1 MKKILYL
8 LGIALFLNSC
18 ASEFENRSGNTS
30 KLDQD
35 RRYCKATARAAAPI
49 YLCRNPLMC
58 APDETSR
65 VIQSISSHNGF
76 YDKCMYEQGN
86 TSK

>member
-1 MKKILYL
+1 MKKILFFSM
-8 LGIALFLNSC
+8 IVILNSC
-18 ASEFENRSGNTS
+18 ASEFENRSGNLS

-35 RRYCKATARAAAPI
+35 RRYCKAAARAAAPI
-49 YLCRNPLMC
+49 YLCRNPFMC

>member
-1 MKKILYL
+1 MKKILFL
-8 LGIALFLNSC
+8 SMIVILNSC
-18 ASEFENRSGNTS
+18 ASEFENRSGNSS

-35 RRYCKATARAAAPI
+35 RRYCKAVARAAAPI

>member
-1 MKKILYL
+1 MKKILFFSM
-8 LGIALFLNSC
+8 IVILNSC
-18 ASEFENRSGNTS
+18 ASEFENRSGNSS

-35 RRYCKATARAAAPI
+35 RRYCKAAARAAAPI
-49 YLCRNPLMC
+49 YLCRNPFMC

-76 YDKCMYEQGN
+76 YYKCMYEQGN

>member
-1 MKKILYL
+1 MKKL
-8 LGIALFLNSC
+8 LIVSILFLNSC
-18 ASEFENRSGNTS
+18 VTEFENRSGNSS

-35 RRYCKATARAAAPI
+35 RRYCKATARAVAPI

-65 VIQSISSHNGF
+65 VIQSMSSHNAY
-76 YDKCMYEQGN
+76 YDKCMFEQGN
-86 TSK
+86 AVK

>member
-1 MKKILYL
+1 MKKILFFSM
-8 LGIALFLNSC
+8 IVILNSC
-18 ASEFENRSGNTS
+18 ASEFENRSGNSS

-35 RRYCKATARAAAPI
+35 RRYCKAAARAAAPI
-49 YLCRNPLMC
+49 YLCRNPFMC
-58 APDETSR
+58 ATDETSR

>member
-1 MKKILYL
+1 MKKILFFSM
-8 LGIALFLNSC
+8 IVILNSC
-18 ASEFENRSGNTS
+18 ASEFENRSGNS
-30 KLDQD
+30 SELDQD
-35 RRYCKATARAAAPI
+35 RRYCKAAARAAAPI

>member
-1 MKKILYL
+1 MKKILFL
-8 LGIALFLNSC
+8 SMIVILNSC

-35 RRYCKATARAAAPI
+35 RRYCKAAARAAAPI
-49 YLCRNPLMC
+49 YLCRNPFMC

>member
-1 MKKILYL
+1 MKKILFFSM
-8 LGIALFLNSC
+8 IVILNSC
-18 ASEFENRSGNTS
+18 ASEFENRSGKSS

-35 RRYCKATARAAAPI
+35 RRYCKAAARAAAPI

-86 TSK
+86 ISK

>member
-1 MKKILYL
+1 MKKILFFSM
-8 LGIALFLNSC
+8 IVILNSC

-35 RRYCKATARAAAPI
+35 RRYCKAAARAAAPI
-49 YLCRNPLMC
+49 YLCRNPFMC

>member
-1 MKKILYL
+1 MKKILFL
-8 LGIALFLNSC
+8 SMIVILNSC

-35 RRYCKATARAAAPI
+35 RRYCKAAARAAAPI

-65 VIQSISSHNGF
+65 VIQSISSHNGY
-76 YDKCMYEQGN
+76 YDKCMFEQGN
-86 TSK
+86 TVK

>member
-1 MKKILYL
+1 MKKILFFSM
-8 LGIALFLNSC
+8 IVILNSC
-18 ASEFENRSGNTS
+18 ASEFENRSGNSS

-35 RRYCKATARAAAPI
+35 RRYCKAAARAAAPI
-49 YLCRNPLMC
+49 YLCRNPFMC

>member
-1 MKKILYL
+1 MKKILFFSM
-8 LGIALFLNSC
+8 IVILNSC
-18 ASEFENRSGNTS
+18 ASEFENRSGNSS

-35 RRYCKATARAAAPI
+35 RRYCKAVARAAAPI
-49 YLCRNPLMC
+49 YLCRNPFMC

>member
-1 MKKILYL
+1 MKKL
-8 LGIALFLNSC
+8 LIVLILFLNSC
-18 ASEFENRSGNTS
+18 VTEFESRSGNSS

-49 YLCRNPLMC
+49 YICRNPLMC

-65 VIQSISSHNGF
+65 AIQSISSHNGY
-76 YDKCMYEQGN
+76 YDKCMFDQGN
-86 TSK
+86 IAK

>member
-1 MKKILYL
+1 MKKILFL
-8 LGIALFLNSC
+8 SMIVILNSC
-18 ASEFENRSGNTS
+18 ASEFENRSGNSS

-35 RRYCKATARAAAPI
+35 RRYCKAAARAAAPI
-49 YLCRNPLMC
+49 YLCRNPFMC